1 MGANARATGTTGR
14 DPLRYSG
21 DKHRA
26 VSVQSD
32 KTCICRARPPL
43 WHHRPMNVP
52 DQPLYRQ
59 LAGHYRRS
67 IESGV
72 LRPGDRM
79 PSMRAFMRQH
89 DVSLATATESYRV
102 LERESLIEA
111 RPREGYF
118 VRAANANTLPAARE
132 PDWQDATHRE
142 PLVAQFVG
150 MHAAISALVA
160 RFQQVPDALNL
171 GGVTAADA
179 LFPGEELQ
187 KIAVRILRRR
197 PDLLTSPGHERGDPQ
212 LRAVIARRALA
223 AGFAV
228 HADEIVMTNGGT
240 EAVNLA
246 LRAVTQPGDTVA
258 VESPCFYGLLQVLES
273 LGLRALEIPASPTT
287 GLSVEAL
294 EFALQQH
301 PELKAVVV
309 VPHLQNPLGCVMP
322 DAHKQRI
329 VELCTQAGVAVIEDD
344 PYRELVEG
352 ETAPRALKAWDS
364 AGTVIHCTSFNKTL
378 APGMRVGWMAG
389 GRWHARIAMLKFSQ
403 SRLNEPLS
411 QAVLAEFL
419 QSQAHE
425 RHLRRLRERL
435 RAQRERM
442 AQGIGAAFPEG
453 TRFTPPAGGLAFWIE
468 LPRHVSS
475 MALFD
480 AALAERIRIMPG
492 TVFSNSGRFEHCIRV
507 SCPGPLP
514 HSADDALLRIGAIAH
529 RLARENALPGAGA
542 KA

>member
-1 MGANARATGTTGR
+1 
-14 DPLRYSG
+14 
-21 DKHRA
+21 
-26 VSVQSD
+26 
-32 KTCICRARPPL
+32 
-43 WHHRPMNVP
+43 MNVLP
-52 DQPLYRQ
+52 QRNQPLYRQ
-59 LAGHYRRS
+59 LAGQYRRS

-72 LRPGDRM
+72 LRAGDRM

-89 DVSLATATESYRV
+89 EVSLATATESYRV
-102 LERESLIEA
+102 LEREALIEA

-118 VRAANANTLPAARE
+118 VRAIASTLPAARE
-132 PDWQDATHRE
+132 PDWQEAQAE
-142 PLVAQFVG
+142 AQFVG
-150 MHAAISALVA
+150 IHASISALVA
-160 RFQQVPDALNL
+160 RWQQVPDALNL

-179 LFPGEELQ
+179 LFPGEALQ
-187 KIAVRILRRR
+187 KIAVRTLRHR
-197 PDLLTSPGHERGDPQ
+197 PDLLTAPGHERGDPN

-223 AGFAV
+223 AGFTV
-228 HADEIVMTNGGT
+228 HPDEIVMTHGGT

-287 GLSVEAL
+287 GLSIEAL
-294 EFALQQH
+294 DFALRQQAGV
-301 PELKAVVV
+301 KALVV

-329 VELCTQAGVAVIEDD
+329 VELCTEAGVAVIEDD
-344 PYRELVEG
+344 PYRELVES
-352 ETAPRALKAWDS
+352 ETPPRALKSWDTQ
-364 AGTVIHCTSFNKTL
+364 GCVIHCTSFNKTL

-389 GRWHARIAMLKFSQ
+389 GRWHSRIAMLKFAQ

-435 RAQRERM
+435 GLQRARM
-442 AQGIGAAFPEG
+442 AQGISASFPEG
-453 TRFTPPAGGLAFWIE
+453 TRFTPPSGGMAFWIE
-468 LPRHVSS
+468 LPAGVDS
-475 MALFD
+475 MAMFD

-492 TVFSNSGRFEHCIRV
+492 TVFSNSGRFERFIRV
-507 SCPGPLP
+507 SCPGPDP
-514 HSADDALLRIGAIAH
+514 QSADAALARIGAIAH
-529 RLARENALPGAGA
+529 RLAALASHSA
-542 KA
+542 RLS